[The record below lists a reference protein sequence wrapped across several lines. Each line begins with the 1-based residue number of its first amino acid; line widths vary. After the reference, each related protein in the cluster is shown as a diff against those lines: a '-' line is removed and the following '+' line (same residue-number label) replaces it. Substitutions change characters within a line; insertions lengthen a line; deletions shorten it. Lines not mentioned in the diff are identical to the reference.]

1 MEPYLGSAPETSRGA
16 TWAHS
21 RVAIRSAFVKAQVS
35 KMDIYENHFQVL
47 ASSIPTNQSTV
58 DLKALFS
65 RMTLDVSTELFFG
78 EPLHAQRA
86 DAP

>member
-1 MEPYLGSAPETSRGA
+1 MGPYLGSAPETSRGA
-16 TWAHS
+16 TWAHG
-21 RVAIRSAFVKAQVS
+21 RAVMRSAFAKAQVN
-35 KMDIYENHFQVL
+35 KVDIYEKHFQVL
-47 ASSIPTNQSTV
+47 TSAIPTNQSTV